1 MLRDSYDPM
10 DLFELVPALSLSME
24 PELTHLDSVLEDEVL
39 FQEVRT
45 DLAGRYPHTLDTGR
59 PSTPVEVILRLLIVK
74 HLYGWS
80 YADTVHW
87 VNDSLVLR
95 QFCRLYL
102 QPVPDR
108 TVLIRWANL
117 IQPATLH
124 RLLDRV
130 VELARERKVT
140 RGRNL
145 RTDGTVVETNIAY
158 PTDSGLLGAGVRVL
172 TRLLKGAAALLGERA
187 AAGGALF
194 RDRTR
199 SAKRRVKQI
208 ADTVRQRGEPGADT
222 RQTAYR
228 ELVRITQA
236 TIRQAQQVRDAL
248 HGPIDQ
254 AARQLREQLDTF
266 LPRVERVIS
275 QTVRR
280 MLNGE
285 TVPADEKLLSLFEPE
300 TALICKG
307 KPRAPTEFGRE
318 VWLDEVDGGIVSRYE
333 VLTGNPADSAQV
345 PPGID
350 HHRRVFKH
358 PPRVLVGDRGTY
370 SASNEKYATAA
381 GVQRVVLPKPGA
393 KTPERVVHERAGWF
407 RRGQAWRAGIEGRI
421 SVLKR
426 RYGLERCRNH
436 GDAGM
441 ERWVGLGII
450 AHNLHKIA
458 LAAA

>member
-1 MLRDSYDPM
+1 MLRDRYEPM
-10 DLFELVPALSLSME
+10 DLFERVPELGLKME
-24 PELTHLDSVLEDEVL
+24 PELTHLDSVLDDDVL
-39 FQEVRT
+39 YQEVRA
-45 DLAGRYPHTLDTGR
+45 DLARRHPHTLETGR

-74 HLYGWS
+74 HLYNWS
-80 YADTVHW
+80 YAQTEHW

-102 QPVPDR
+102 QPVPEH
-108 TVLIRWANL
+108 TTLLRWANL
-117 IQPATLH
+117 LQPATLH

-130 VELARERKVT
+130 VQLARERKVT
-140 RGRNL
+140 RGRKL

-172 TRLLKGAAALLGERA
+172 SRLLKGAAAVLGNV
-187 AAGGALF
+187 AGAGRLF

-208 ADTVRQRGEPGADT
+208 ADSVRQRGEQLGAL
-222 RQTAYR
+222 RQQVYG
-228 ELVRITQA
+228 ELIQITQA
-236 TIRQAQQVRDAL
+236 SVRQAQQVRAAL
-248 HGPIDQ
+248 MQQ
-254 AARQLREQLDTF
+254 AGKVARKLREQLDTF
-266 LPRVERVIS
+266 LPRVERVIA

-280 MLNGE
+280 VLHGE
-285 TVPADEKLLSLFEPE
+285 QVPAEEKLVSLFEPE
-300 TALICKG
+300 TAIICKG
-307 KPRAPTEFGRE
+307 KPRQPTEFGRA

-333 VLTGNPADSAQV
+333 VLTGNPADSGQIR
-345 PPGID
+345 PGLD
-350 HHRRVFKH
+350 HHQRVFKK
-358 PPRVLVGDRGTY
+358 PPHLLVGDRGTH
-370 SASNEKYATAA
+370 SATNEKYARAV
-381 GVQRVVLPKPGA
+381 GVKQVVLPKPGA
-393 KTPERVVHERAGWF
+393 KSAERRGHERERWF

-426 RYGLERCRNH
+426 GYGLERCRNH

-458 LAAA
+458 QAAA